1 MEKLK
6 VGIAGIGNMGSSHAR
21 KIFEGKIPDMELC
34 AVADKKEERRSWA
47 KECFGNISVYCDALD
62 MLKHADID
70 AAIIAVPHYD
80 HPRLVMS
87 ALENGLHVM
96 CEKPAG
102 VYTKQVREMNEFAAK
117 QDKTFAMMFN
127 QRTNCVYRKMKEMV
141 EKGDIGEIKRVNWI
155 ITDWYRTQFYYDSG
169 EWRATWA
176 GEGGGFDK
184 RMIKKFLTTPAVIG
198 VLVSFVLVF
207 TGIRLP
213 SLVMSYCKYMN
224 NLVTPLALLLTG
236 YIIYEI
242 GLKNL
247 KLDRDLA
254 IMLLFRFLL
263 VPGVSFALC
272 ELFGVAGLGRSVLL
286 VETAMPVVTQ
296 TVVAAADYG
305 ADEQFAAQG
314 AALSTLACFVVIPV
328 LMLIL

>member
-1 MEKLK
+1 MESF
-6 VGIAGIGNMGSSHAR
+6 IH
-21 KIFEGKIPDMELC
+21 
-34 AVADKKEERRSWA
+34 AVASVTIILLLTATGYFCAAMGWMSPQA
-47 KECFGNISVYCDALD
+47 KRFISKFTMSV
-62 MLKHADID
+62 
-70 AAIIAVPHYD
+70 AIPC
-80 HPRLVMS
+80 M
-87 ALENGLHVM
+87 
-96 CEKPAG
+96 
-102 VYTKQVREMNEFAAK
+102 
-117 QDKTFAMMFN
+117 
-127 QRTNCVYRKMKEMV
+127 CVYGLTNNLTHELLAGSLGFLLVPLLSTVGAFLLSLLVGRLLKLPRKRLGVFMMMCSV
-141 EKGDIGEIKRVNWI
+141 SNAIFIGLPMCTELFGEACTPYVMLYYLVNTSFVQLVGLSLVRW
-155 ITDWYRTQFYYDSG
+155 S
-169 EWRATWA
+169 

>member
-1 MEKLK
+1 MDTFL
-6 VGIAGIGNMGSSHAR
+6 H
-21 KIFEGKIPDMELC
+21 
-34 AVADKKEERRSWA
+34 AVASVTIILLLTATGYFCAAMGWMSPQA
-47 KECFGNISVYCDALD
+47 KRFISKFTMSV
-62 MLKHADID
+62 
-70 AAIIAVPHYD
+70 AIPC
-80 HPRLVMS
+80 M
-87 ALENGLHVM
+87 
-96 CEKPAG
+96 
-102 VYTKQVREMNEFAAK
+102 
-117 QDKTFAMMFN
+117 
-127 QRTNCVYRKMKEMV
+127 CVYGLTNNLTHELLALSLGFLLVPLLSTVGAFLLSLLVGRLLKLPRRKLGVFMMMCSVSNAIFIGLPMCTELFGETCTPYVMLYYLV
-141 EKGDIGEIKRVNWI
+141 NTSFVQLVGLSLVRWSGD
-155 ITDWYRTQFYYDSG
+155 
-169 EWRATWA
+169 
-176 GEGGGFDK
+176 GGGFDR
-184 RMIKKFLTTPAVIG
+184 RMLKKFLTTPAVIG
-198 VLVSFVLVF
+198 VLLSFVLVF
-207 TGIRLP
+207 TGVSLP
-213 SLVMSYCKYMN
+213 PLVMSYCKYMN

>member
-1 MEKLK
+1 MESFL
-6 VGIAGIGNMGSSHAR
+6 H
-21 KIFEGKIPDMELC
+21 
-34 AVADKKEERRSWA
+34 AVASVTIILLLTATGYFCAAMGWMSPQA
-47 KECFGNISVYCDALD
+47 KRFISKFT
-62 MLKHADID
+62 MS
-70 AAIIAVPHYD
+70 VPI
-80 HPRLVMS
+80 PCM
-87 ALENGLHVM
+87 
-96 CEKPAG
+96 
-102 VYTKQVREMNEFAAK
+102 
-117 QDKTFAMMFN
+117 
-127 QRTNCVYRKMKEMV
+127 CVYGLTNNLTHELLAGSLGFLLVPLLSTVGAFLLSLLVGRLLKLPRKRLGVFMMMCSV
-141 EKGDIGEIKRVNWI
+141 SNAIFIGLPMCTELFGEACTPYVMLYYLVN
-155 ITDWYRTQFYYDSG
+155 TSFVQLVGLSLVR
-169 EWRATWA
+169 WA
-176 GEGGGFDK
+176 GDGGGFDC

>member
-1 MEKLK
+1 MESFL
-6 VGIAGIGNMGSSHAR
+6 H
-21 KIFEGKIPDMELC
+21 
-34 AVADKKEERRSWA
+34 AVASVTIILLLTATGYFCAAMGWMSPQA
-47 KECFGNISVYCDALD
+47 KRFISKFTMSV
-62 MLKHADID
+62 
-70 AAIIAVPHYD
+70 AIPC
-80 HPRLVMS
+80 M
-87 ALENGLHVM
+87 
-96 CEKPAG
+96 
-102 VYTKQVREMNEFAAK
+102 
-117 QDKTFAMMFN
+117 
-127 QRTNCVYRKMKEMV
+127 CVYGLTNNLTHELLAGSLGFLLVPLLSTVGAFLLSLLVGRLLKLPRKRLGVFMMMCSV
-141 EKGDIGEIKRVNWI
+141 SNAIFIGLPMCTELFGEACTPYVMLYYLVN
-155 ITDWYRTQFYYDSG
+155 TSFVQLVGLSLVR
-169 EWRATWA
+169 WA
-176 GEGGGFDK
+176 GDGDGFDC

-207 TGIRLP
+207 TGVSLP
-213 SLVMSYCKYMN
+213 PLVMSYCKYMN

>member
-1 MEKLK
+1 MDTFL
-6 VGIAGIGNMGSSHAR
+6 H
-21 KIFEGKIPDMELC
+21 
-34 AVADKKEERRSWA
+34 AVASVTIILLLTATGYFCAAMGWMSPQA
-47 KECFGNISVYCDALD
+47 KRFISKFTMSV
-62 MLKHADID
+62 
-70 AAIIAVPHYD
+70 AIPC
-80 HPRLVMS
+80 M
-87 ALENGLHVM
+87 
-96 CEKPAG
+96 
-102 VYTKQVREMNEFAAK
+102 
-117 QDKTFAMMFN
+117 
-127 QRTNCVYRKMKEMV
+127 CVYGLTNNLTHELLAGSLGFLLVPLLSTVGAFLLSLLVGRLLKLPRRKLGVFMMMCSV
-141 EKGDIGEIKRVNWI
+141 SNAIFIGLPMCTELFGETCTPYVMLYYLVNTSFVQLVGLSLVRW
-155 ITDWYRTQFYYDSG
+155 S
-169 EWRATWA
+169 

>member
-1 MEKLK
+1 MDTFL
-6 VGIAGIGNMGSSHAR
+6 H
-21 KIFEGKIPDMELC
+21 
-34 AVADKKEERRSWA
+34 AVASVTIILLLTATGYFCAAMGWMSPQA
-47 KECFGNISVYCDALD
+47 KRFISKFTMSV
-62 MLKHADID
+62 
-70 AAIIAVPHYD
+70 AIPC
-80 HPRLVMS
+80 M
-87 ALENGLHVM
+87 
-96 CEKPAG
+96 
-102 VYTKQVREMNEFAAK
+102 
-117 QDKTFAMMFN
+117 
-127 QRTNCVYRKMKEMV
+127 CVYGLTNNLTHELLAGSLGFLLVPLLSTVGAFLLSLLVGRLLKLPRKRLGVFMMMCSV
-141 EKGDIGEIKRVNWI
+141 SNAIFIGLPMCTELFGEACTPYVMLYYLVNTSFVQLVGLSLVRW
-155 ITDWYRTQFYYDSG
+155 S
-169 EWRATWA
+169 

>member
-1 MEKLK
+1 MESFL
-6 VGIAGIGNMGSSHAR
+6 H
-21 KIFEGKIPDMELC
+21 
-34 AVADKKEERRSWA
+34 AVASVTIILLLTATGYFCAAMGWMSPQA
-47 KECFGNISVYCDALD
+47 KRFISKFTMSV
-62 MLKHADID
+62 
-70 AAIIAVPHYD
+70 AIPC
-80 HPRLVMS
+80 M
-87 ALENGLHVM
+87 
-96 CEKPAG
+96 
-102 VYTKQVREMNEFAAK
+102 
-117 QDKTFAMMFN
+117 
-127 QRTNCVYRKMKEMV
+127 CVYGLTNNLTHELLAGSLGFLLVPLLSTVGAFLLSLLVGRLLKLPRKRLGVFMMMCSV
-141 EKGDIGEIKRVNWI
+141 SNAIFIGLPMCTELFGEACTPYVMLYYLVN
-155 ITDWYRTQFYYDSG
+155 TSFVQLVGLSLVR
-169 EWRATWA
+169 WA
-176 GEGGGFDK
+176 GDGGGFDC

-207 TGIRLP
+207 TGVSLP
-213 SLVMSYCKYMN
+213 PLVMSYCKYMN

-314 AALSTLACFVVIPV
+314 AALSTIACFVVIPV

>member
-1 MEKLK
+1 MESFL
-6 VGIAGIGNMGSSHAR
+6 H
-21 KIFEGKIPDMELC
+21 
-34 AVADKKEERRSWA
+34 AVASVTIILLLTATGYFCAAMGWMSPQA
-47 KECFGNISVYCDALD
+47 KRFISKFTMSV
-62 MLKHADID
+62 
-70 AAIIAVPHYD
+70 AIPC
-80 HPRLVMS
+80 M
-87 ALENGLHVM
+87 
-96 CEKPAG
+96 
-102 VYTKQVREMNEFAAK
+102 
-117 QDKTFAMMFN
+117 
-127 QRTNCVYRKMKEMV
+127 CVYGLTNNLTHELLALSLGFLLVPLLSTVGAFLLSLLVGRLLKLPRKRLGVFMMMCSV
-141 EKGDIGEIKRVNWI
+141 SNAIFIGLPMCTELFGEACTPYVMLYYLVN
-155 ITDWYRTQFYYDSG
+155 TSFVQLVGLSLVR
-169 EWRATWA
+169 WA
-176 GEGGGFDK
+176 GDGGGFDC

-207 TGIRLP
+207 TGVSLP
-213 SLVMSYCKYMN
+213 PLVMSYCKYMN

>member
-1 MEKLK
+1 MESFL
-6 VGIAGIGNMGSSHAR
+6 H
-21 KIFEGKIPDMELC
+21 
-34 AVADKKEERRSWA
+34 AVASVTISLLLPATGYFCAAMGWMSPQA
-47 KECFGNISVYCDALD
+47 KRFISKFTMSV
-62 MLKHADID
+62 
-70 AAIIAVPHYD
+70 AIPC
-80 HPRLVMS
+80 M
-87 ALENGLHVM
+87 
-96 CEKPAG
+96 
-102 VYTKQVREMNEFAAK
+102 
-117 QDKTFAMMFN
+117 
-127 QRTNCVYRKMKEMV
+127 CVYGLTNNLTHELLAGSLGFLLVPLLSTVGAFLLSLLVGRLLKLPRKRLGVFMMMCSV
-141 EKGDIGEIKRVNWI
+141 SNAIFIGLPMCTELFGEACTPYVMLYYLVNTSFVQLVGLSLVRW
-155 ITDWYRTQFYYDSG
+155 S
-169 EWRATWA
+169 

>member
-1 MEKLK
+1 MESFL
-6 VGIAGIGNMGSSHAR
+6 H
-21 KIFEGKIPDMELC
+21 
-34 AVADKKEERRSWA
+34 AVASVTIILLLTATGYFCARMGWMSPDVKR
-47 KECFGNISVYCDALD
+47 FISKFTMSV
-62 MLKHADID
+62 
-70 AAIIAVPHYD
+70 AIPC
-80 HPRLVMS
+80 M
-87 ALENGLHVM
+87 
-96 CEKPAG
+96 
-102 VYTKQVREMNEFAAK
+102 
-117 QDKTFAMMFN
+117 
-127 QRTNCVYRKMKEMV
+127 CVYGLTNNLTHELLAGSLGFLLVPLLSTVGAFLLSLLVGRLLKLPRKRLGVFMMMCSV
-141 EKGDIGEIKRVNWI
+141 SNAIFIGLPMCTELFGEACTPYVMLYYLVNTSFVQLVGLSLVRW
-155 ITDWYRTQFYYDSG
+155 S
-169 EWRATWA
+169 

-198 VLVSFVLVF
+198 VLVSFALVF

-263 VPGVSFALC
+263 VPGVSFVLC

>member
-1 MEKLK
+1 MEGFLHA
-6 VGIAGIGNMGSSHAR
+6 VSSVTIILLLTATGYFCAAR
-21 KIFEGKIPDMELC
+21 GWMSPDAKRFISKFTMSVAIPCM
-34 AVADKKEERRSWA
+34 
-47 KECFGNISVYCDALD
+47 
-62 MLKHADID
+62 
-70 AAIIAVPHYD
+70 
-80 HPRLVMS
+80 
-87 ALENGLHVM
+87 
-96 CEKPAG
+96 
-102 VYTKQVREMNEFAAK
+102 
-117 QDKTFAMMFN
+117 
-127 QRTNCVYRKMKEMV
+127 CVYGLTNNLTHELLAGSLGFLLVPLLSTVGAFLLSLLVGRLLKLPRKRLGVFMMMCSV
-141 EKGDIGEIKRVNWI
+141 SNAIFIGLPMCTELFGEACTPYVMLYYLVN
-155 ITDWYRTQFYYDSG
+155 TSFVQLVGLSLVR
-169 EWRATWA
+169 WA
-176 GEGGGFDK
+176 GEGGGFDC

>member
-1 MEKLK
+1 MESFL
-6 VGIAGIGNMGSSHAR
+6 H
-21 KIFEGKIPDMELC
+21 
-34 AVADKKEERRSWA
+34 AVASVTLILLLTATGYFCAAMGWMSPQA
-47 KECFGNISVYCDALD
+47 KRFISKFTMSV
-62 MLKHADID
+62 
-70 AAIIAVPHYD
+70 AIPC
-80 HPRLVMS
+80 M
-87 ALENGLHVM
+87 
-96 CEKPAG
+96 
-102 VYTKQVREMNEFAAK
+102 
-117 QDKTFAMMFN
+117 
-127 QRTNCVYRKMKEMV
+127 CVYGLTNNLTHELLAGSLGFLLVPLLSTVGAFLLSLLVGRLLKLPRKRLGVFMMMCSV
-141 EKGDIGEIKRVNWI
+141 SNAIFIGLPMCTELFGEACTPYVMLYYLVNTSFVQLVGLSLVRW
-155 ITDWYRTQFYYDSG
+155 S
-169 EWRATWA
+169 

>member
-1 MEKLK
+1 MESFL
-6 VGIAGIGNMGSSHAR
+6 H
-21 KIFEGKIPDMELC
+21 
-34 AVADKKEERRSWA
+34 AVASVTIILLLTATGYFCAAMGWMSPQA
-47 KECFGNISVYCDALD
+47 KRFISKFTMSV
-62 MLKHADID
+62 
-70 AAIIAVPHYD
+70 AIPC
-80 HPRLVMS
+80 M
-87 ALENGLHVM
+87 
-96 CEKPAG
+96 
-102 VYTKQVREMNEFAAK
+102 
-117 QDKTFAMMFN
+117 
-127 QRTNCVYRKMKEMV
+127 CVYGLTNNLTHELLAGSLGFLLVPLLSTVGAFLLSLLVGRLLKLPRKRLGVFMMMCSV
-141 EKGDIGEIKRVNWI
+141 SNAIFIGLPMCTELFGEACTPYVMLYYLVN
-155 ITDWYRTQFYYDSG
+155 TSFVQLVGLSLVR
-169 EWRATWA
+169 WA
-176 GEGGGFDK
+176 GDGGGFDC

-207 TGIRLP
+207 TGVSLP
-213 SLVMSYCKYMN
+213 PLVMSYCKYMN

-305 ADEQFAAQG
+305 ADEQ
-314 AALSTLACFVVIPV
+314 
-328 LMLIL
+328 

>member
-1 MEKLK
+1 MESFL
-6 VGIAGIGNMGSSHAR
+6 H
-21 KIFEGKIPDMELC
+21 
-34 AVADKKEERRSWA
+34 AVASVTIILLLTATGYFCAAMGWMSPQA
-47 KECFGNISVYCDALD
+47 KRFISKFTMSV
-62 MLKHADID
+62 
-70 AAIIAVPHYD
+70 AIPC
-80 HPRLVMS
+80 M
-87 ALENGLHVM
+87 
-96 CEKPAG
+96 
-102 VYTKQVREMNEFAAK
+102 
-117 QDKTFAMMFN
+117 
-127 QRTNCVYRKMKEMV
+127 CVYGLTNNLTHELLAGSLGFLLVPLLSTVGAFLLSLLVGRLLKLPRKRLGVFMMMCSV
-141 EKGDIGEIKRVNWI
+141 SNAIFIGLPMCTELFGEACMPYVMLYYLVNTSFVQLVGLSLVRW
-155 ITDWYRTQFYYDSG
+155 S
-169 EWRATWA
+169 

-247 KLDRDLA
+247 TLDRDLA

>member
-1 MEKLK
+1 MESFL
-6 VGIAGIGNMGSSHAR
+6 H
-21 KIFEGKIPDMELC
+21 
-34 AVADKKEERRSWA
+34 AVASVTIILLLTATGYFCAAMGWMSPQA
-47 KECFGNISVYCDALD
+47 KRFISKFTMSV
-62 MLKHADID
+62 
-70 AAIIAVPHYD
+70 AIPC
-80 HPRLVMS
+80 M
-87 ALENGLHVM
+87 
-96 CEKPAG
+96 
-102 VYTKQVREMNEFAAK
+102 
-117 QDKTFAMMFN
+117 
-127 QRTNCVYRKMKEMV
+127 CVYGLTNNLTHELLAGSLGFLLVPLLSTVGAFLLSLLVGRLLKLLRKRLGVFMMMCSV
-141 EKGDIGEIKRVNWI
+141 SNAIFIGLPMCTELFGEACTPYVMLYYLVN
-155 ITDWYRTQFYYDSG
+155 TSFVQLVGLSLVR
-169 EWRATWA
+169 WA

-263 VPGVSFALC
+263 VPGVSFVLC

>member
-1 MEKLK
+1 MDTFL
-6 VGIAGIGNMGSSHAR
+6 H
-21 KIFEGKIPDMELC
+21 
-34 AVADKKEERRSWA
+34 AVASVTIILLLTATGYFCAAMGWMSPQA
-47 KECFGNISVYCDALD
+47 KRFISKFTMSV
-62 MLKHADID
+62 
-70 AAIIAVPHYD
+70 AIPC
-80 HPRLVMS
+80 M
-87 ALENGLHVM
+87 
-96 CEKPAG
+96 
-102 VYTKQVREMNEFAAK
+102 
-117 QDKTFAMMFN
+117 
-127 QRTNCVYRKMKEMV
+127 CVYGLTNNLTHELLAGSLGFLLVPLLSTVGAFLLSLLVGRLLKLPRKRLGVFMMMCSV
-141 EKGDIGEIKRVNWI
+141 SNAIFIGLPMCTELFGEACTPYVMLYYLVN
-155 ITDWYRTQFYYDSG
+155 TSFVQLVGLSLVR
-169 EWRATWA
+169 WA

-213 SLVMSYCKYMN
+213 SLVMSYCRYMN

-263 VPGVSFALC
+263 VPGVSC